1 MIDLDRIETDG
12 GALVIGFVLALG
24 VLYRHPVRGLEA
36 ATADPASLLY
46 FAVLP
51 VIGLISGVYA
61 ALDGPY
67 STVPVFVLGSYLGV
81 FGLALVFG
89 TLLSPNPVGITTGIG
104 IALLA
109 LSVVALV
116 ASLLRVT
123 KSLRFGG
130 LRSLAD

>member
-1 MIDLDRIETDG
+1 MIGFDRIETDG
-12 GALVIGFVLALG
+12 GTLVIGFVLVLA
-24 VLYRHPVRGLEA
+24 VLYRHPARGVEA
-36 ATADPASLLY
+36 ATAAPASLLY

-51 VIGLISGVYA
+51 VLGLVAGVYA

-89 TLLSPNPVGITTGIG
+89 TLLSPNPVGIITWTGLV
-104 IALLA
+104 LLA
-109 LSVVALV
+109 LAVVALV
-116 ASLLRVT
+116 ASLLRVAT
-123 KSLRFGG
+123 SLRFGG